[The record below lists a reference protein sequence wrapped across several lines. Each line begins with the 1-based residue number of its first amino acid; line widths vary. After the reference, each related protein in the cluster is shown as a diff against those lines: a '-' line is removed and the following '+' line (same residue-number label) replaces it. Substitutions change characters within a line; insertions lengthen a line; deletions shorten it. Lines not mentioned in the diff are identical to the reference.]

1 MGQLIKLQD
10 YISRY
15 EQDIFTYPSR
25 FVRLK
30 KQQWDRV
37 KADWESEDGDESNL
51 FLYQPVM
58 NWGETEEEKETSNLM
73 KKFIGLLNP
82 RYQKHTE
89 LEQQGALFPP
99 KLEEPMEFSA
109 SFQNKPDHAED
120 LKRQFLDQLYR
131 FQLKWASST
140 LAEMSSFHSKY
151 YFDEHL
157 KFFLQRFPDTFLV
170 LYKPIFLLK
179 NAPVEAEIILLTPT
193 DVWCITF
200 LEQEDS
206 AVFIGSSERF
216 WLKRS
221 KMEEKKV
228 LNPLLALN
236 RTGRIVRNIFKMYE
250 IELPIHK
257 LIISRNGYIDYP
269 SAPLDTEFLEAR
281 NFKQWSASM
290 RTQKSPLKHA
300 QLKGAKVLLQYCLT
314 QSIRRPEWE
323 NHEENE

>member
-1 MGQLIKLQD
+1 
-10 YISRY
+10 
-15 EQDIFTYPSR
+15 
-25 FVRLK
+25 
-30 KQQWDRV
+30 
-37 KADWESEDGDESNL
+37 
-51 FLYQPVM
+51 
-58 NWGETEEEKETSNLM
+58 
-73 KKFIGLLNP
+73 
-82 RYQKHTE
+82 
-89 LEQQGALFPP
+89 
-99 KLEEPMEFSA
+99 MEFSA

-221 KMEEKKV
+221 KMEEKK
-228 LNPLLALN
+228 
-236 RTGRIVRNIFKMYE
+236 Y
-250 IELPIHK
+250 
-257 LIISRNGYIDYP
+257 
-269 SAPLDTEFLEAR
+269 
-281 NFKQWSASM
+281 
-290 RTQKSPLKHA
+290 
-300 QLKGAKVLLQYCLT
+300 
-314 QSIRRPEWE
+314 
-323 NHEENE
+323 